1 MSRSS
6 PMAVKQC
13 RRTRRAT
20 TSLPSITSPSSS
32 LRQSGFGCALMSPRP
47 SWTEGPFTTE
57 ARARES
63 LQWQFAVP
71 VIEKA
76 VSVETGRRDGQ
87 NLKSLVISCDNR
99 APFSAGRPS

>member
-1 MSRSS
+1 MGQHPTKKQSQRSDVLQPLFTAPATGS
-6 PMAVKQC
+6 NGSSIGLSNVVGS
-13 RRTRRAT
+13 RRAT

-76 VSVETGRRDGQ
+76 VSV
-87 NLKSLVISCDNR
+87 
-99 APFSAGRPS
+99 